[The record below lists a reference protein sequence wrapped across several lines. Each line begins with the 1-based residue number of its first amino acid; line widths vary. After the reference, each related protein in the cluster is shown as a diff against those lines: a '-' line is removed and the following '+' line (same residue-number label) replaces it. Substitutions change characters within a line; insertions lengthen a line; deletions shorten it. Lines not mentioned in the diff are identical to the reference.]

1 MGASVIHPEPMHPIR
16 SSLAILAAAMLAACA
31 SQPPEQ
37 PGSHLLVHDL
47 GGKLLMQFDYPT
59 DDLCARTSKAMRGG
73 MYKAGCS
80 GASAT
85 EPLRGHATLR
95 YNPPGV
101 LVRGHYHDLAACRTQ
116 TAQLSAGVELIEACE
131 AK

>member
-1 MGASVIHPEPMHPIR
+1 MQHPIR
-16 SSLAILAAAMLAACA
+16 TSLAILATALLGACA
-31 SQPPEQ
+31 TQPPEQ
-37 PGSHLLVHDL
+37 PGNHMVVHDL

-59 DDLCARTSKAMRGG
+59 EELCAKTSKAMRGTI
-73 MYKAGCS
+73 YKAGCS
-80 GASAT
+80 KTSAA

-101 LVRGHYHDLAACRTQ
+101 MVQGHYEDLAACRKN
-116 TAQLSAGVELIEACE
+116 TAQLSAGVELINACR